1 MADIA
6 IKPPAALALV
16 GRAWMRI
23 SPSIAPILAVLT
35 ALLVTVV
42 FMVVTGGRGDVGRGL
57 NIAGTAYSA
66 LLEGSVG
73 LAIND
78 VVSRDDFAGL
88 LALANN
94 EPISQGDLRILG
106 RDTTQLNTF
115 GVENA
120 QRFAPALVPFASLDD
135 DALNALASSVIELR
149 DLGAERIAA
158 YTPLIADL
166 DALERPAV
174 RQLASQYASQTA
186 LDAADRAAIEAA
198 APSAADLDDAALLDA
213 ISLVNSAGIARLAR
227 LAEAVTTLQ
236 TAGVD
241 LDSGFADAL
250 AEMGALTSSTGTVV
264 GASNARA
271 AAATL
276 DRLTAAGVPDP
287 SGMAEQ
293 IAIVRALYDINLLT
307 DRDVANALNTEL
319 QGAVSDNLIVRRP
332 GNRLVNAPGSNPAGI
347 VYTAEGEADVA
358 YLRLGAGSALLFFPA
373 QLESTIVRAIPFII
387 AGLAVALG
395 FKAGLFNIG
404 AEGQLYMGG
413 LLAVW
418 IGFAPMFADL
428 PTLIHVP
435 LMIACGILGGALWG
449 AVPGLL
455 KAYTGAHEVIVT
467 IMLNY
472 IAIRFTDWII
482 KSTNPI
488 ILLDPNASTPRTPFI
503 TETAIMPRFD
513 AIPAWLFIAAGI
525 AVALLG
531 LWRIRERL
539 TPQTAIRPIVMGA
552 LVGVGGL
559 FLAWTTVRGQL
570 HVGFLLML
578 AAVWF
583 TDWFLTRTT
592 PGFELRTV
600 GTNPNA
606 AKYAGMN
613 VRRNIVLAL
622 ALSGALAG
630 LAGSIEIS
638 AVQLNMKPEFFA
650 GLGFDAIAVAL
661 LARTEPK
668 NMIVAGLLW
677 GALLSGAGL
686 MQVRANISIDL
697 VKIIQALIIMFI
709 AADAIIRYLWRIP
722 KTEGGAATFTAKGWG
737 G

>member
-6 IKPPAALALV
+6 IKPPAALAPV

-106 RDTTQLNTF
+106 RDSTQLNTF

-347 VYTAEGEADVA
+347 LYTAEGEADVA

>member
-1 MADIA
+1 MADTA
-6 IKPPAALALV
+6 LKPPRALAPV

-66 LLEGSVG
+66 LLEGSLG
-73 LAIND
+73 LALND
-78 VVSRDDFAGL
+78 VVSRDDFGGL
-88 LALANN
+88 LALANA
-94 EPISQGDLRILG
+94 EPIAQSDLRTLG
-106 RDTTQLNTF
+106 RDATHLNNF
-115 GVENA
+115 GVDNA
-120 QRFAPALVPFASLDD
+120 RRFAPALAPFADLDD
-135 DALNALASSVIELR
+135 DALNTLAASVPELR
-149 DLGAERIAA
+149 GLGADRIAA
-158 YTPLIADL
+158 YAPLIADL

-174 RQLASQYASQTA
+174 RQLASQYAAQTA

-213 ISLVNSAGIARLAR
+213 IKLVHSAGIARLAR
-227 LAEAVTTLQ
+227 LAEAVVT
-236 TAGVD
+236 
-241 LDSGFADAL
+241 LDSAGIALDSSFADLL
-250 AEMGALTSSTGTVV
+250 AQMGAITSSTGAVV

-287 SGMAEQ
+287 SGLAEQ
-293 IAIVRALYDINLLT
+293 IAIVRALYDINLLN
-307 DRDVANALNTEL
+307 DRDVAHALNTEL
-319 QGAVSDNLIVRRP
+319 ESAVSDNLIVRRP
-332 GNRLVNAPGSNPAGI
+332 GNRLVNAPGASPAGI
-347 VYTAEGEADVA
+347 LYTAEGKADVA
-358 YLRLGAGSALLFFPA
+358 FLRIGAGSALLFFPA

-418 IGFAPMFADL
+418 IGFAPMFAGL
-428 PTLIHVP
+428 PVLIHVP

-513 AIPAWLFIAAGI
+513 AIPPWLFIAAGI
-525 AVALLG
+525 AAALLS

-539 TPQTAIRPIVMGA
+539 TPQTAIRSVVMGA
-552 LVGVGGL
+552 LVAVGGL

-570 HVGFLLML
+570 HIGFLLML

-613 VRRNIVLAL
+613 VRRSIVLAL
-622 ALSGALAG
+622 ALSGGLAG

>member
-6 IKPPAALALV
+6 IKPPAALAPV

-94 EPISQGDLRILG
+94 EPVSQGDLRTLG

-149 DLGAERIAA
+149 DLGADRIAA

-186 LDAADRAAIEAA
+186 LDAEDRAAIEAA

-213 ISLVNSAGIARLAR
+213 MGLVDSAGIARLAR
-227 LAEAVTTLQ
+227 LAEAVSTLQ
-236 TAGVD
+236 TAGID

-250 AEMGALTSSTGTVV
+250 AEMGALTSSTGAVV

-319 QGAVSDNLIVRRP
+319 EGAVSDNLIVRRP
-332 GNRLVNAPGSNPAGI
+332 GNRLVNAPGTSSLGV
-347 VYTAEGEADVA
+347 VYTAEGKADVA

-513 AIPAWLFIAAGI
+513 VIPAWLFIAAGI

-539 TPQTAIRPIVMGA
+539 TPQTAIRPVIMGA

-606 AKYAGMN
+606 AKYAGMS

-622 ALSGALAG
+622 ALSGGLAG

-668 NMIVAGLLW
+668 NMVVAGLLW

-722 KTEGGAATFTAKGWG
+722 KTEGGTATFTAKGWG

>member
-1 MADIA
+1 MAD
-6 IKPPAALALV
+6 AALKSPRALAQA
-16 GRAWMRI
+16 GRAWMRL
-23 SPSIAPILAVLT
+23 SPSIAPLLAVLT
-35 ALLVTVV
+35 ALLVTVI
-42 FMVVTGGRGDVGRGL
+42 FMVITGGRGDVGRGL

-66 LLEGSVG
+66 LLEGALG

-78 VVSRDDFAGL
+78 VVSRDDFGAL
-88 LALANN
+88 LALARS
-94 EPISQGDLRILG
+94 EPIGRGDLRALG
-106 RDTTQLNTF
+106 RDAANLNAF
-115 GVENA
+115 GAENA
-120 QRFAPALVPFASLDD
+120 RRFAAALAPFADLDD
-135 DALNALASSVIELR
+135 EALNALAASVTELR
-149 DLGAERIAA
+149 ALDAARIAA
-158 YTPLIADL
+158 YAPLIADL
-166 DALERPAV
+166 DALDRPRV
-174 RQLASQYASQTA
+174 RQLASQYAAQTA
-186 LDAADRAAIEAA
+186 LTAADRAAIEAA
-198 APSAADLDDAALLDA
+198 APSAAELDDDALLDA
-213 ISLVNSAGIARLAR
+213 IRLVDSAGIARLAR
-227 LAEAVTTLQ
+227 L
-236 TAGVD
+236 TAAAAALERARVA
-241 LDSGFADAL
+241 LDSAFADAL
-250 AEMGALTSSTGTVV
+250 AEMGAITSSTGAVV

-276 DRLTAAGVPDP
+276 ERLTAAGIPDP
-287 SGMAEQ
+287 SGLAEQ
-293 IAIVRALYDINLLT
+293 IAIVRALYDLNLLT
-307 DRDVANALNTEL
+307 DADVAVALSAEL
-319 QGAVSDNLIVRRP
+319 EGAVSDNLVVRRP
-332 GNRLVNAPGSNPAGI
+332 GSRLINAPGTSPAGI

-358 YLRLGAGSALLFFPA
+358 FLRLGAGSALLFFPA

-418 IGFAPMFADL
+418 IGFAPMFAAL
-428 PTLIHVP
+428 PALIHVP
-435 LMIACGILGGALWG
+435 LMIACGMLGGALWG
-449 AVPGLL
+449 AIPGLL

-482 KSTNPI
+482 KSTDPI

-503 TETAIMPRFD
+503 VETAVMPRFD
-513 AIPAWLFIAAGI
+513 AIPPWLFIAAGI
-525 AVALLG
+525 AAALIG
-531 LWRIRERL
+531 LWRVRARL
-539 TPQTAIRPIVMGA
+539 TPQTAIRPIAIGA
-552 LVGVGGL
+552 LTAVGGL

-570 HVGFLLML
+570 HIGFLVML
-578 AAVWF
+578 AAVWLA
-583 TDWFLTRTT
+583 DWFLTRTT

-606 AKYAGMN
+606 ARYAGMN
-613 VRRNIVLAL
+613 VRRSVVLAL
-622 ALSGALAG
+622 ALSGGLAG
-630 LAGSIEIS
+630 LAGGIEIS
-638 AVQLNMKPEFFA
+638 AVQFNMKPEFFA

-668 NMIVAGLLW
+668 NMIAAGLLW

-722 KTEGGAATFTAKGWG
+722 KTEGGATFTARGWG

>member
-6 IKPPAALALV
+6 IKPPAALAPV

-347 VYTAEGEADVA
+347 LYTAEGEADVA

>member
-1 MADIA
+1 MADA
-6 IKPPAALALV
+6 ALKPPRALAPV

-23 SPSIAPILAVLT
+23 SPSIAPILAVVT

-66 LLEGSVG
+66 LLEGSLG

-88 LALANN
+88 LALANS
-94 EPISQGDLRILG
+94 EPIAQSDLRVLG
-106 RDTTQLNTF
+106 RETANLNTF
-115 GVENA
+115 GVENTR
-120 QRFAPALVPFASLDD
+120 RFAPALAPFADLDD
-135 DALNALASSVIELR
+135 EALNALAASVIELR
-149 DLGAERIAA
+149 DLGADRIAA
-158 YTPLIADL
+158 YAPLIADL
-166 DALERPAV
+166 AALERPAV
-174 RQLASQYASQTA
+174 RQLAGQYAAQTA
-186 LDAADRAAIEAA
+186 LDADDRAAIEAA
-198 APSAADLDDAALLDA
+198 APSAADLDDGALLDA
-213 ISLVNSAGIARLAR
+213 IRLVNSAGIARLAR
-227 LAEAVTTLQ
+227 LAEAVTTLES
-236 TAGVD
+236 AGVG
-241 LDSGFADAL
+241 LDSGFADLL
-250 AEMGALTSSTGTVV
+250 AEMGAITSSTGAVV
-264 GASNARA
+264 GASNAHA

-276 DRLTAAGVPDP
+276 DRLTAAGIPDP
-287 SGMAEQ
+287 SGLAEQ
-293 IAIVRALYDINLLT
+293 IAIVRALYDINLLN

-319 QGAVSDNLIVRRP
+319 QGAVSDNLVVRRP
-332 GNRLVNAPGSNPAGI
+332 GNRLVNAPGMSPAGI
-347 VYTAEGEADVA
+347 LYTAEGKADVA

-418 IGFAPMFADL
+418 IGFAPMFAEL

-503 TETAIMPRFD
+503 TETAVMPRFD
-513 AIPAWLFIAAGI
+513 AIPPWLFIAAGI

-539 TPQTAIRPIVMGA
+539 TPQTAIRPVVMGA

-570 HVGFLLML
+570 HIGFLLML

-622 ALSGALAG
+622 ALSGGLAG

-709 AADAIIRYLWRIP
+709 AADAIIRYLWRVP
-722 KTEGGAATFTAKGWG
+722 KTEGGATFTAKGWG

>member
-1 MADIA
+1 MADA
-6 IKPPAALALV
+6 ALKPPRALAPL
-16 GRAWMRI
+16 GQAWMRL
-23 SPSIAPILAVLT
+23 SPSIAPLLAVLT

-66 LLEGSVG
+66 LLEGALG

-78 VVSRDDFAGL
+78 VVSRDDFGAL
-88 LALANN
+88 LALANS
-94 EPISQGDLRILG
+94 EPIGRGDLRALG
-106 RDTTQLNTF
+106 REAANLNAF
-115 GVENA
+115 GAENA
-120 QRFAPALVPFASLDD
+120 RRFAAALAPFADLDD
-135 DALNALASSVIELR
+135 EALNALAASVTELR
-149 DLGAERIAA
+149 ALDAARIAA
-158 YTPLIADL
+158 YAPLIADL
-166 DALERPAV
+166 DALDRPQV
-174 RQLASQYASQTA
+174 RQLASQYAAQTA
-186 LDAADRAAIEAA
+186 LTAADRAAIEAA
-198 APSAADLDDAALLDA
+198 APSAADLDDDALLDA
-213 ISLVNSAGIARLAR
+213 IRLVSSAGIARLAR
-227 LAEAVTTLQ
+227 LTAAAAALER
-236 TAGVD
+236 AGVA
-241 LDSGFADAL
+241 LDSAFADAL
-250 AEMGALTSSTGTVV
+250 AEMGAITSSTGAVV

-276 DRLTAAGVPDP
+276 DRLTAAGIPDP
-287 SGMAEQ
+287 SGLAEQ

-307 DRDVANALNTEL
+307 DADVAAALSVEL

-332 GNRLVNAPGSNPAGI
+332 GSRLISAPGTSPVGV
-347 VYTAEGEADVA
+347 VYTAEGEAEVA
-358 YLRLGAGSALLFFPA
+358 FLRLGAGSALLFFPA

-418 IGFAPMFADL
+418 IGFAPMFAAL
-428 PTLIHVP
+428 PALIHVP
-435 LMIACGILGGALWG
+435 LMIACGMLGGALWG
-449 AVPGLL
+449 AIPGLL

-503 TETAIMPRFD
+503 VETAVMPRFD
-513 AIPAWLFIAAGI
+513 AIPPWLFIAAGI
-525 AVALLG
+525 AAALIG
-531 LWRIRERL
+531 LWRIRARL
-539 TPQTAIRPIVMGA
+539 TPQTAIRPITIGA
-552 LVGVGGL
+552 LTAFGGL

-570 HVGFLLML
+570 HIGLLVML
-578 AAVWF
+578 AAVWL

-606 AKYAGMN
+606 ARYAGMN
-613 VRRNIVLAL
+613 VRRSIVLAL
-622 ALSGALAG
+622 ALSGGLAG
-630 LAGSIEIS
+630 LAGGIEIS
-638 AVQLNMKPEFFA
+638 AVQFNMKPEFFA

-668 NMIVAGLLW
+668 NMIAAGLLW

-722 KTEGGAATFTAKGWG
+722 KTEGGVTFTAKGWG